1 VFVLTLAPLEYAV
14 RRSLGK
20 RRTLEEMASRSWIIE
35 PAHAQRVRAA
45 VYLEQTLARATAAGP
60 FSSLADQYQLIAAR
74 EVQHLPIRAHLLKGA
89 ALVGASIYVRGF
101 RAPLAP
107 EGGFRSRQLLAPVHL
122 ARGALGCTYF
132 GNMFFGH
139 FWTDDVPL
147 MQLGAEF
154 GQVVRT
160 ARPLTEH
167 QRALLELVELR
178 ARLAGS
184 VTFDELLVLD
194 DRAQTRH
201 KARRYRA
208 IRQRFAER
216 YRREG
221 APHGVF
227 LFRGAT
233 GSARV
238 LVNEAEIAAALEPYG
253 FVAVH
258 PERLSFDQLNQR
270 IWGARWIVG
279 VEGSQLLHGFYN
291 AAEGARFLVLNPPMR
306 FSNVIKS
313 YTDCLD
319 MHYGFVIGEPC
330 TGGFRVELGEVLRVM
345 DMLEARA
352 SQQSG

>member
-1 VFVLTLAPLEYAV
+1 MLTLAPFEYAV
-14 RRSLGK
+14 RRSLGR
-20 RRTLEEMASRSWIIE
+20 RRTLEEMASRSWTIA
-35 PAHAQRVRAA
+35 PAHTQRVRKA
-45 VYLEQTLARATAAGP
+45 VYLEDTLGRATAAGP
-60 FSSLADQYQLIAAR
+60 FSSLEDQAQLIAER
-74 EVQHLPIRAHLLKGA
+74 EVNHLPIRAHLLKGA
-89 ALVGASIYVRGF
+89 ALVGASLYARGF

-107 EGGFRSRQLLAPVHL
+107 EGGFRAQQLFEPVHI

-147 MQLGAEF
+147 MQLAAEF

-160 ARPLTEH
+160 ERPLTAH
-167 QRALLELVELR
+167 QRALLDLVDVR
-178 ARLAGS
+178 ARLLGS
-184 VTFDELLVLD
+184 VTFDELVVLD

-201 KARRYRA
+201 KERRYRA
-208 IRQRFAER
+208 TRARFTER
-216 YRREG
+216 YGRED

-258 PERLSFDQLNQR
+258 PERLTFDQLNQR
-270 IWGARWIVG
+270 IWGARFIVG

-306 FSNVIKS
+306 FSNIIKS

-330 TGGFRVELGEVLRVM
+330 EGGFHVKLDEVLRVM
-345 DMLEARA
+345 DMLERA
-352 SQQSG
+352 